1 MYFISLFRKA
11 SDKQNVLIDEL
22 EKKLIENGYTESPFF
37 ELIYERSDK
46 KTDVEIKKVRNNQV
60 SIKITN
66 RVIKIGDI
74 PSEEELGEEP
84 IQE

>member
-1 MYFISLFRKA
+1 LIQKKQNEKPSSYMYLISLFRKA

-60 SIKITN
+60 SIKN
-66 RVIKIGDI
+66 HK
-74 PSEEELGEEP
+74 SSYKNW
-84 IQE
+84 